1 MRYGLPSTQIFASK
15 KIATSRLRARLPR
28 PFVEESA
35 QSLLIEP
42 ETESVFLRKFRD
54 LFFSILLV
62 SRPDAFQVLFVNHA
76 VPPFAFHL
84 SFDLF
89 R

>member
-1 MRYGLPSTQIFASK
+1 M
-15 KIATSRLRARLPR
+15 ATSRLRALLPR

-42 ETESVFLRKFRD
+42 QTESVFLRKFRD

-62 SRPDAFQVLFVNHA
+62 SRPDAFQVLFVNQA